1 MEQLSWPRVVRVLAL
16 TAVDLSAVA
25 VLASLFSDGSA
36 WPLLAAIVVV
46 VHLVGAVLR
55 GVRAPTPVATMAGLA
70 LTTVMV
76 GRELFPASLRG
87 GLVPTGA
94 TVELAR
100 AAVLQARATYGT
112 VVAPVIPL
120 PGFVLLAA
128 AAAWIV
134 ASTSD
139 LVAFPGGARLEALV
153 PGTAMILFSSVLGPD
168 ERSVG
173 PLVLFAS
180 SAAVAVAAGR
190 IEELRADSWLGAP
203 GGSAEIRT
211 ALAGA
216 AALVLAVTAVG
227 AGTDAAVGRVDQE
240 ALGWRT
246 GRNEAAARQRADANP
261 MVTVRSRLVDQSDRP
276 LFRAVTVVG
285 GARFDL
291 WRQRTLERFD
301 GTYWSAATRP
311 EPAATRGGP
320 QGPEVRITVEGLRGS
335 SLPVPGYIVAVRDG
349 DGYDTN
355 LAGVDLR
362 SDDAVAANGL
372 RTDES
377 WRIRWVPRPSLEDL
391 GRSRR
396 TDLFTMDGADL
407 ARLTTVPLPDADRLA
422 LAALARQVTG
432 DARDPVEQAR
442 LLRVW
447 FLGAFTYDLDVARG
461 DRATSIVEFVTR
473 TRRGYCEQF
482 ASAYASMARLLGI
495 PARVVVGFAR
505 GVPEADGSET
515 VQGRHAH
522 AWVEVFAPGT
532 PGWVTVDPTPG
543 QGLNATALR
552 PSDEPVGPATTPAP
566 TETALPTTVAPPT
579 TDPADAPDDPT
590 GRALPSRGSTVLLV
604 LGALALWLAAAAG
617 SRALRS
623 ARRGPPGAGP
633 GQVLERAWH
642 RAEDALAWAGAPPQ
656 PSESPIT
663 WARRCRRD
671 GQVTGPDADVLVDAA
686 TSVTALR
693 FGPPGHDPE
702 PGPGAA
708 GSGHNTMAGQLAEL
722 AGRVSA
728 GVGPFTRVRRAFS
741 PRLRPTDRSVVPP
754 GPQRGGRHGRDK
766 SSDQGTEAEGGEE
779 HHRRSQQRQQGM
791 HGEPDTEGHDRGEH
805 DEHRGGDGPA
815 QVARPR

>member
-1 MEQLSWPRVVRVLAL
+1 MEQLSWPRVLRVLAL

-55 GVRAPTPVATMAGLA
+55 GLRAPTPVATMAGLV
-70 LTTVMV
+70 LTTVMI
-76 GRELFPASLRG
+76 GRELFPTTLRG

-94 TVELAR
+94 TAELAR

-112 VVAPVIPL
+112 VVAPVAPL

-168 ERSVG
+168 ERSLG
-173 PLVLFAS
+173 PLVLFAGA
-180 SAAVAVAAGR
+180 AAVAVAGGR
-190 IEELRADSWLGAP
+190 IEELRAESWLGP
-203 GGSAEIRT
+203 PDRSAEIRT

-216 AALVLAVTAVG
+216 AALGLAVTAVG
-227 AGTDAAVGRVDQE
+227 VGTSAAVGRVDQG
-240 ALGWRT
+240 ALDWRT

-276 LFRAVTVVG
+276 LFRAETVVG

-320 QGPEVRITVEGLRGS
+320 QSPEVRITVEGLRGS
-335 SLPVPGYIVAVRDG
+335 SLPVPGYVVAVRDG

-372 RTDES
+372 RSDES
-377 WRIRWVPRPSLEDL
+377 WRIRWVPRPTLEDL

-396 TDLFTMDGADL
+396 PDLFTLDGAEL
-407 ARLTTVPLPDADRLA
+407 VRLTTVPLPDADRAA
-422 LAALARQVTG
+422 LAAIARQVTG
-432 DARDPVEQAR
+432 DVRDPVEQAR

-461 DRATSIVEFVTR
+461 DGATSVVEFVTR

-505 GVPEADGSET
+505 GVPGADGSET

-543 QGLNATALR
+543 QGLNATGRR
-552 PSDEPVGPATTPAP
+552 PSDEPVGPVPTTVPNA
-566 TETALPTTVAPPT
+566 AGLPTTVAPPT
-579 TDPADAPDDPT
+579 TEPAATPDDPT
-590 GRALPSRGSTVLLV
+590 GRALPSPSGTVLV
-604 LGALALWLAAAAG
+604 VIGGVALWLAAAAA
-617 SRALRS
+617 SRTLRS
-623 ARRGPPGAGP
+623 ALRGPAGP
-633 GQVLERAWH
+633 GPDQALERAWL
-642 RAEDALAWAGAPPQ
+642 RAEDALAWAGDPPR
-656 PSESPIT
+656 PNDSPLT
-663 WARRCRRD
+663 WAMRCRRD
-671 GQVTGPDADVLVDAA
+671 GRVTGPDAQALVEAA
-686 TSVTALR
+686 VMVTALR
-693 FGPPGHDPE
+693 FGPA
-702 PGPGAA
+702 GPGAA
-708 GSGHNTMAGQLAEL
+708 SSRETPDARGGATAERMAALT
-722 AGRVSA
+722 GRVTA
-728 GVGPFTRVRRAFS
+728 GLGPLTRVRRAFS
-741 PRLRPTDRSVVPP
+741 PRLRPPEGSAVAP
-754 GPQRGGRHGRDK
+754 GPQRGRRDGRDEVA
-766 SSDQGTEAEGGEE
+766 DQGPETEGGDEQ
-779 HHRRSQQRQQGM
+779 HRRSEQRHQGM
-791 HGEPDTEGHDRGEH
+791 HGEPDTEGHDRSEH
-805 DEHRGGDGPA
+805 DEHGAEEGPA
-815 QVARPR
+815 QVTRPR